1 MPCTHCTTAS
11 TQRHWGGFNANCLD
25 CAARVVAST
34 SPSKQQ
40 AKAMLAAICRRPGRP
55 TPAEILGRVTQMLA
69 KRG

>member
-1 MPCTHCTTAS
+1 
-11 TQRHWGGFNANCLD
+11 LD